1 MKLNLDFGG
10 NFITVDLNSDN
21 YSLKKL
27 LNEYSK
33 Q

>member
-1 MKLNLDFGG
+1 MKLNLNFGG
-10 NFITVDLNSDN
+10 NFIAIDLNSDN

>member
-10 NFITVDLNSDN
+10 NFLAADPNSDN